1 MADYPLFDRDL
12 SWLSF
17 NYRVLLEAKSSI
29 VPLLE
34 RLRFLAIYSSNLDE
48 FFRVRVASLRRLAEL
63 SPKKIEKHLDFDPQ
77 ETLTTIHE
85 KVEGH
90 LQEYGKTL
98 QDVIE
103 ALKKEGIFIHRSS
116 LHQEHIPQLNQFF
129 KTKVLGFLRP
139 SDVDEEFPF
148 IRNKAL
154 YFAVTLIEGDETRV
168 SILNIPSGKCS
179 RFYSIRD
186 DKGLHYYFLDDLI
199 RNNLHLVY
207 PNCEVIG
214 CHSFKLNKDADLQID
229 DEFSG
234 NLVSK
239 IEKQIKKRD
248 LGDPARLLID
258 SSFPDD
264 LLALF
269 MDKLGVTNDEVSH
282 GGRYHNLNDFFQ
294 IRGNGNKNLEYPS
307 QPPIRSQA
315 LDASESIFAAID
327 KQDHILHFPY
337 QSYNYILQFF
347 NEAAIHPDVTEINVT
362 FYRMAE
368 DSMIGEALLSAA
380 RNGKKVHVFMEVKAR
395 FDEEN
400 NLRWAERM
408 QDAGINIQYSMPGLK
423 VHAKVALV
431 RMEKEGETRFY
442 GFFGTGNLNEKTARI
457 YCDHGLLSSHPEMT
471 CELDQVFRFLLD
483 KKEPEGFQ
491 HLIVSQFGAMEKF
504 KALID
509 REIQAVE
516 AGLKGKIIVKIN
528 NLEEPKLIK
537 RLYKAAEAGVE
548 VQVLARS
555 ICCLVPGFAGIEV
568 SRIVDRYLEHA
579 RIFYFHNDG
588 NPEIFAG
595 SSDWM
600 KRNLRRRVEVTFP
613 IYHPEIKEQMIKVLE
628 LQLADNTNRVLL
640 SPQIE
645 NLPVISS
652 QDSDPVNAQIDTYR
666 MVKELNG

>member
-17 NYRVLLEAKSSI
+17 NYRVLSEARSTK

-77 ETLTTIHE
+77 QTLSAIHE
-85 KVEGH
+85 KVEAH
-90 LQEYGKTL
+90 LEEYGRTL
-98 QDVIE
+98 ENVIE
-103 ALKKEGIFIHRSS
+103 ALKEKGMFIHRSS
-116 LHQEHIPQLNQFF
+116 IHQEHIPQLDQFF
-129 KTKVLGFLRP
+129 KTKVLGLLRP
-139 SDVDEEFPF
+139 SSVNEEFPF
-148 IRNKAL
+148 INNKAL
-154 YFAVTLIEGDETRV
+154 YFAVTLFDGDETRV
-168 SILNIPSGKCS
+168 SILNIPSDKCS
-179 RFYSIRD
+179 RFYSVSD
-186 DKGLHYYFLDDLI
+186 EQGLHYYFLDDLI
-199 RNNLHLVY
+199 RNNLNLVY

-239 IEKQIKKRD
+239 IEKQIQKRD
-248 LGDPARLLID
+248 LGDPTRLLID
-258 SSFPDD
+258 SSFPDN
-264 LLALF
+264 LLELF
-269 MDKLGVTNDEVSH
+269 MDKLGVTEDEISH

-294 IRGNGNKNLEYPS
+294 IRGNGNKNLEYAS
-307 QPPIRSQA
+307 QTPIRSRS
-315 LDASESIFAAID
+315 LDAYQSMFAAID
-327 KQDHILHFPY
+327 KEDHILHFPY
-337 QSYNYILQFF
+337 QSYDYILQFF

-408 QDAGINIQYSMPGLK
+408 RDAGINIQYSMPGLK

-471 CELDQVFRFLLD
+471 KELNQVFRFLVD
-483 KKEPEGFQ
+483 KKEPEEFQ

-509 REIQAVE
+509 REIEAVE

-537 RLYKAAEAGVE
+537 KLYKAAEAGVE

-555 ICCLVPGFAGIEV
+555 ICCLEPEFAGIEV

-588 NPEIFAG
+588 NPEILAG

-613 IYHPEIKEQMIKVLE
+613 IYQPDIKEQLLKILDI
-628 LQLADNTNRVLL
+628 QLADNTNRVLL

-645 NLPVISS
+645 NLPVISWEA
-652 QDSDPVNAQIDTYR
+652 SDPVNAQVDTYR

>member
-17 NYRVLLEAKSSI
+17 NYRVLTEARSTK

-77 ETLTTIHE
+77 QTLSAIHE
-85 KVEGH
+85 KVEAH
-90 LQEYGKTL
+90 LEEYGRTL
-98 QDVIE
+98 EDVIE
-103 ALKKEGIFIHRSS
+103 ALKKEGIFIHRNS
-116 LHQEHIPQLNQFF
+116 LQQEHIPQLNQFF
-129 KTKVLGFLRP
+129 KTKVLGLLRP
-139 SDVDEEFPF
+139 SHVDEEFPF
-148 IRNKAL
+148 INNKAL
-154 YFAVTLIEGDETRV
+154 YFAVTLIDGDETRV
-168 SILNIPSGKCS
+168 SILNIPSDKCS
-179 RFYSIRD
+179 RFYSISD
-186 DKGLHYYFLDDLI
+186 EQGLHYYFLDDLI
-199 RNNLHLVY
+199 RNNLNLIY
-207 PNCEVIG
+207 PNCKVIG
-214 CHSFKLNKDADLQID
+214 CYSFKLNKDADLQID

-234 NLVSK
+234 NLVAK

-294 IRGNGNKNLEYPS
+294 IRGNGNKNLEYPP
-307 QPPIRSQA
+307 QPAIRSQA
-315 LDASESIFAAID
+315 LDASRSIFAAID

-337 QSYNYILQFF
+337 QSYDYILQFF
-347 NEAAIHPDVTEINVT
+347 NEAAIHPNVTEINVT

-408 QDAGINIQYSMPGLK
+408 RDAGINIQYSMPGLK

-431 RMEKEGETRFY
+431 RMEKEGETKFY

-471 CELDQVFRFLLD
+471 SELNQVFRFLLD

-509 REIQAVE
+509 REIAAVE
-516 AGLKGKIIVKIN
+516 TGKKGKIIVKIN

-555 ICCLVPGFAGIEV
+555 ICCLVPEFAGIEV

-579 RIFYFHNDG
+579 RIFYFYNNG
-588 NPEIFAG
+588 NPEVFAG

-613 IYHPEIKEQMIKVLE
+613 IYQPKIKEQLTKILDI
-628 LQLADNTNRVLL
+628 QLADNTNRVLL
-640 SPQIE
+640 SSELE
-645 NLPVISS
+645 NIPLYSGEAGMKL
-652 QDSDPVNAQIDTYR
+652 NAQSAIYTLIR
-666 MVKELNG
+666 N